1 MEDKL
6 NNQSINRLDIGDN
19 AIKILNDNKII
30 TIGQLCKN
38 SKSDLKKS
46 KIEQSD
52 IKKIETELQL
62 LGLNLKNSL

>member
-38 SKSDLKKS
+38 SKSDLKKL

>member
-6 NNQSINRLDIGDN
+6 IKQNIDRLDISDN
-19 AIKILNDNKII
+19 AIKILKDNKII
-30 TIGQLCKN
+30 TLGQLCKK
-38 SKSDLKKS
+38 SKSDLKK
-46 KIEQSD
+46 IEILQCD